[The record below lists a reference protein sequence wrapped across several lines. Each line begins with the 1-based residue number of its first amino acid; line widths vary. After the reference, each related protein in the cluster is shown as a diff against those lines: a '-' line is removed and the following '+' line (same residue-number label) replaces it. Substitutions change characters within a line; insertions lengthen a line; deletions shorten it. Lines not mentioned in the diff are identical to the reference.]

1 MIKVCPSSSFYSTP
15 VLISGADLTCI
26 LRAKKKVVFQS
37 VVCSNFFLICHFFC
51 RSSETRP
58 PEDDEEEEEEILG
71 SDDDEQEDPKDYV
84 KGKNII
90 FRLNFTHYTYIL
102 NRWGLI
108 LKIVSFHDLSLGSSF
123 SQSSWPKKLYETY
136 CGGNQCC
143 FGNNFLKAI

>member
-26 LRAKKKVVFQS
+26 LRAKKRSFFKAWFVPI
-37 VVCSNFFLICHFFC
+37 FFLFAIFFC

-84 KGKNII
+84 KGKNNI
-90 FRLNFTHYTYIL
+90 FCLNFTHYTL
-102 NRWGLI
+102 QPVERAQKALRNKLWRETI
-108 LKIVSFHDLSLGSSF
+108 LKIIAGKINVALGIIF
-123 SQSSWPKKLYETY
+123 
-136 CGGNQCC
+136 
-143 FGNNFLKAI
+143 